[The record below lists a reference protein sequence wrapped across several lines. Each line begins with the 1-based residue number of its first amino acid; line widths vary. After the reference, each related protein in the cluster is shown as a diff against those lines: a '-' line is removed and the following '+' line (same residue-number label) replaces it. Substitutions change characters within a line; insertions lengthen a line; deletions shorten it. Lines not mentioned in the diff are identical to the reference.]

1 MKLET
6 LRKVIVVLMI
16 TALTLLLS
24 SPNLLAEGALAPLP
38 IDISPGPKPNPACFG
53 ADGMSYKDAS
63 IEVTGGEGRAFDTN
77 YVYLRIK
84 LTDPSQLRT
93 APASRFNSQ
102 SATLGRSIAKRYNA
116 VAAINGDFFMM
127 DSYSVAIRQGTLY
140 RNRPTGED
148 VLLID
153 NKGDFHILNAPQTKE
168 EVDKA
173 LADLES
179 QGLTIVNALTF
190 GPLMVDNGECRI
202 PEDENFQYFNAGAQV
217 YAQRI
222 TFSQLG
228 PLDYLVIATEGPD
241 NENSRGM
248 TLYEMAKTT
257 EQVGLELSDTGCLL
271 SYNLDGGSSSTIIV
285 NNIKINAP
293 GAKSRY
299 INDIIYFATLVR

>member
-6 LRKVIVVLMI
+6 LRKTIVVLMVM
-16 TALTLLLS
+16 ALVLLLS
-24 SPNLLAEGALAPLP
+24 SPNLLAESSLSPLP
-38 IDISPGPKPNPACFG
+38 IDITPGPKPDPACYG

-63 IEVTGGEGRAFDTN
+63 IEITGGEGRAFDTN
-77 YVYLRIK
+77 YMYLRIK
-84 LTDPSQLRT
+84 LSDPSQLRT
-93 APASRFNSQ
+93 APASRFTSQ

-148 VLLID
+148 VLVID

-168 EVDKA
+168 EVDEA
-173 LADLES
+173 LLGLES
-179 QGLTIVNALTF
+179 QGLSAVNALTF
-190 GPLMVDNGECRI
+190 GPKMVENGVCRI
-202 PEDENFQYFNAGAQV
+202 PEDAQYQYFNAGAQV

-228 PLDYLVIATEGPD
+228 PLDYLAIATEGPD

-257 EQVGLELSDTGCLL
+257 EQVGLELSENGCLL

-285 NNIKINAP
+285 NNAKINAP
-293 GAKSRY
+293 GAKSRH
-299 INDIIYFATLVR
+299 INDIIYFATLVQ